1 MAKSKRTVKLP
12 SKLKSDDILLEMDEK
27 EAENAQCVVLCYED
41 NKEYTCKTTSL
52 STEARDYVSKSD
64 LTPGNELMWKHK
76 GKNYTVEFKRF
87 KGTAEPS
94 STSRPQYPED
104 SESPACTSEEEDE
117 KDVKGKGKRKGPK
130 KSQLK
135 RQASLYPQNDENDEE
150 VVSVV
155 SKKRLEENEQ
165 IDFGRLQ
172 GSGLAAGVGGTAP
185 LSGAGAQIVDAIS
198 QSSHVDGL
206 GTCSVSAIG
215 AEGGIEL
222 LKIESADIVKY
233 GLALLDALFTDEEQ
247 ATHCYKVSG
256 KSNSSSV
263 SAKPPMSPGRV
274 KTLEEC
280 IEKKYGAGAM
290 AASKDKIRISLNQ
303 KCRDKKH
310 RKLAD
315 QLKSMAMG
323 KIMGKNMAMAK
334 IMPLTWVRSCH
345 ELGQDHD
352 QILAAIILAHGQDTC
367 PRSLVILHKILLKI
381 LGQEHDLA
389 QESWP
394 RTFCWAA

>member
-1 MAKSKRTVKLP
+1 MRGLRYIYIHIYP
-12 SKLKSDDILLEMDEK
+12 
-27 EAENAQCVVLCYED
+27 AQCVVLCYED

-334 IMPLTWVRSCH
+334 IMPLTWSYSPRGIFSIDVVRVRKERNCLCCSEGKQFEALASTTRNSPVVALQWIAEQLVQRVEEPAVESFLDSC
-345 ELGQDHD
+345 
-352 QILAAIILAHGQDTC
+352 
-367 PRSLVILHKILLKI
+367 RV
-381 LGQEHDLA
+381 
-389 QESWP
+389 
-394 RTFCWAA
+394 

>member
-12 SKLKSDDILLEMDEK
+12 SKFKNDDILLEMDEK
-27 EAENAQCVVLCYED
+27 EAENTQCVVLCYED
-41 NKEYTCKTTSL
+41 SKEYTCKTTSL

-64 LTPGNELMWKHK
+64 LTPGNQLIWKYK

-94 STSRPQYPED
+94 SNSRPQYPED

-117 KDVKGKGKRKGPK
+117 KDVKGKGKRTGPK
-130 KSQLK
+130 
-135 RQASLYPQNDENDEE
+135 ASLYPQNNENDE

-155 SKKRLEENEQ
+155 SKKRLGENEQ
-165 IDFGRLQ
+165 TDLGRLQ
-172 GSGLAAGVGGTAP
+172 KKLKTDPHAKLQEIVKNGFDSLNRTLLSIADILQNQGTGVAASVGGTAP
-185 LSGAGAQIVDAIS
+185 LSGAGALIVDAIS

-206 GTCSVSAIG
+206 ATCSVSVLG
-215 AEGGIEL
+215 AEGTTVQDEKRFISKGGIEL
-222 LKIESADIVKY
+222 LKIDSTDIVKY

-280 IEKKYGAGAM
+280 IEKKFGAVAM
-290 AASKDKIRISLNQ
+290 AASKDKIRTSLNQ
-303 KCRDKKH
+303 KCRDKH

-315 QLKSMAMG
+315 QLKRDP
-323 KIMGKNMAMAK
+323 N
-334 IMPLTWVRSCH
+334 
-345 ELGQDHD
+345 
-352 QILAAIILAHGQDTC
+352 
-367 PRSLVILHKILLKI
+367 
-381 LGQEHDLA
+381 
-389 QESWP
+389 
-394 RTFCWAA
+394 